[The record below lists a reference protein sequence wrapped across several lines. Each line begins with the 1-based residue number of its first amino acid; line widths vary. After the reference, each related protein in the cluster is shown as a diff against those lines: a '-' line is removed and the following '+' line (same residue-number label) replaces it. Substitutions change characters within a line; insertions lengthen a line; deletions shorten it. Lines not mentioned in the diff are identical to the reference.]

1 MAVGSVTV
9 STTATAAASIG
20 TPQEP
25 ATVKGPRG
33 RCGPGWHRAGSGFRS
48 TPAGPQPRRPGLG
61 LVSLGERV
69 RMLGGE
75 LEVATQP
82 DAGTRI
88 AVHLPAAD
96 ARAS

>member
-1 MAVGSVTV
+1 MASRRQRL
-9 STTATAAASIG
+9 SIHSSRSAT
-20 TPQEP
+20 
-25 ATVKGPRG
+25 
-33 RCGPGWHRAGSGFRS
+33 
-48 TPAGPQPRRPGLG
+48 PRRPGLG